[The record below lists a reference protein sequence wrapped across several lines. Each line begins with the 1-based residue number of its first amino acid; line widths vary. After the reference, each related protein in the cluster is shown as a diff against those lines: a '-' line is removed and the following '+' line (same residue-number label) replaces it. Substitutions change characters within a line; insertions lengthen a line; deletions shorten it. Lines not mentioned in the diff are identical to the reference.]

1 MLSAAAEE
9 WREQFA
15 RAVIVPRC
23 VCCSKKPGFV
33 GCPRAAQR
41 CQFVVRNAG
50 RLEASVGVT
59 PGMQQGAPGK
69 LKQRILVRICL
80 CYVLSILHQASLCL
94 TAD

>member
-1 MLSAAAEE
+1 MFSAATEE

-50 RLEASVGVT
+50 RLEASMGVT
-59 PGMQQGAPGK
+59 PGMHQGAFEK
-69 LKQRILVRICL
+69 LKQRMLVRN
-80 CYVLSILHQASLCL
+80 
-94 TAD
+94 T